1 MSLAKPLFRDA
12 AMMRVAQQGDINGSA
27 ETVSTLTTV
36 GAGALTGAILATNIL
51 SRTGPVG
58 AVADTTD
65 TANNIVLAVSAA
77 GYVPQAGDTWRLRY
91 INNVA
96 FAITVTGVTGVTVT
110 NGVVNASSV
119 KDFLITLT
127 NTTPQFIGVGNS
139 TNGSAII
146 TGLDMGETPFISP
159 GMLVSGTGI
168 PGGTTVLSVQVATG
182 VTLSANATATN
193 SNIAFTFSPTVT
205 ILGLGQGLL

>member
-1 MSLAKPLFRDA
+1 MSLTKALTRDA
-12 AMMRVAQQGDINGSA
+12 AMTRLTSQGDINGAA
-27 ETVSTLTTV
+27 EVVSTLTTV
-36 GAGALTGAILATNIL
+36 GAGSLTGAILATNIL

-65 TANNIVLAVSAA
+65 TANNILLAVSAS
-77 GYVPQAGDTWRLRY
+77 GYTPQAGDTWRLRY

-110 NGVVNASSV
+110 NGIVNASSV
-119 KDFLITLT
+119 KDFLITFT
-127 NTTPQFIGVGNS
+127 NATLQSIAVGNS
-139 TNGSAII
+139 TNGSAIL
-146 TGLDMGETPFISP
+146 TGFDMGETSFISP

-182 VTLSANATATN
+182 VTLSANASATN

-205 ILGLGQGLL
+205 ILGIGQGLL